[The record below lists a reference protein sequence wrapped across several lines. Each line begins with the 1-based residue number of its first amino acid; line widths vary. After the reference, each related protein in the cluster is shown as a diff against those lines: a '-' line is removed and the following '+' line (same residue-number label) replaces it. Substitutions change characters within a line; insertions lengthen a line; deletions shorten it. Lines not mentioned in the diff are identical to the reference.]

1 MQKKGVVMVWYDFS
15 YDLKLEAELMI
26 KGVKFVQSVPWRTA
40 GVHFCSTKPQ
50 FGSFATFVHFAL
62 GRAGRLRFRAH
73 SGKEKETYIYTYIYM
88 YTNQPLSPFLFLS
101 IFVIY
106 HLWPGNRIGFGMSIL
121 SHDIWYSHG

>member
-73 SGKEKETYIYTYIYM
+73 SGKEKETYIYAYKSTSLTFSFSFYFCH
-88 YTNQPLSPFLFLS
+88 LSS
-101 IFVIY
+101 VA
-106 HLWPGNRIGFGMSIL
+106 GK
-121 SHDIWYSHG
+121 